1 MRELFETGAGRAA
14 VLTLVAVA
22 VFTAVGIAL
31 LWPGEGETVEAA
43 GIAAGSEAAEIVGVE
58 ELPCPSSPDD
68 ACVEISAEL
77 TERPEGE
84 QGPVAIDLGA
94 SEFNPDLSVGDS
106 VRVLDQGAGP
116 DGEPTFSLTDF
127 ERRAP
132 ILWLALA
139 FALLVIAFGRL
150 RGGLSLIGLAG
161 SLAIVLFFIVPA
173 IRDGGPPGLVAVVG
187 AMAVMLVTISLA
199 HGVGVKSI
207 AAMLGTTASLIL
219 VAALAAAFTG
229 LAKLTGF
236 SSEEAT
242 ILASQSAVSIEGLLL
257 AGMVIGA
264 LGVLDDVTVS
274 QASTVI
280 ALRKANPSLD
290 GPALYSRSIEVGR
303 DHVSATVNTLVL
315 AYVGA
320 SLPILLL
327 FSAADV
333 GFWDVLN
340 SEIVAAEVV
349 SMLVGSIGLIAA
361 VPITTGLASLLA
373 RRLPQAVLEADS
385 SHGHTH

>member
-1 MRELFETGAGRAA
+1 VRELVETRAGRVA
-14 VLTLVAVA
+14 VSALVAVA
-22 VFTAVGIAL
+22 AITVVGVIA
-31 LWPGEGETVEAA
+31 LWPGEGVTVEAA
-43 GIAAGSEAAEIVGVE
+43 GIAAGSEAAEIVKVA
-58 ELPCPSSPDD
+58 ELPCPSTPEE
-68 ACVEISAEL
+68 ACLSVSVEL
-77 TERPEGE
+77 TERAGAER
-84 QGPVAIDLGA
+84 GPVPIELGA
-94 SEFNPDLSVGDS
+94 TEFNPDLSVGDS
-106 VRVLDQGAGP
+106 VRVVDQGAGP
-116 DGEPTFSLTDF
+116 DGVSTFSLTDF
-127 ERRAP
+127 ERRGP

-139 FALLVIAFGRL
+139 FALLVILFGRL
-150 RGGLSLIGLAG
+150 RGGLSLIGLVV
-161 SLAIVLFFIVPA
+161 SLGIVLAFIVPA
-173 IRDGGPPGLVAVVG
+173 IRDGASPGPVAVVG

-199 HGVGVKSI
+199 HGLGVKSI
-207 AAMLGTTASLIL
+207 AAMLGTTVSLIG
-219 VAALAAAFTG
+219 VALLALLFTE
-229 LAKLTGF
+229 LTKLTGF

-242 ILASQSAVSIEGLLL
+242 IIASQSAVSIQGLLL

-290 GPALYSRSIEVGR
+290 GRALYARSIEVGR

-327 FSAADV
+327 FSAAEV

-340 SEIVAAEVV
+340 SEVVAAEVV

-361 VPITTGLASLLA
+361 VPITTALASLLA
-373 RRLPQAVLEADS
+373 RNLPDTVLEADS
-385 SHGHTH
+385 SHGHAH